1 MVVDNDRAERFD
13 GGFESLRDFLRFQFS
28 DFTGFTGHVYQV
40 FRQPFPLIRFDDL
53 HSIFGFRP
61 EHADFII
68 EGVKAFE
75 SGIGF
80 LSAFVKLRYCDQ
92 EVVRVFRVADIES
105 EDPASS
111 GIAVDFQHDV
121 PPDSVFAFEK
131 VSETCGV
138 RFFRY
143 EGKRHVRNMGIAAA
157 HFPPIRGK
165 TLGSEKIETEIVR
178 EEHLDV
184 ESGRQ
189 VGLEKREVF
198 LFDSFDPGEEYFRT
212 VFKTFVFVFSSVPE
226 IRSLFRDVDVWRG
239 YRTEFFR
246 RGQPFGENVKRI
258 HRTGREF
265 PVRHYVGFEVAK
277 HGIIPVAIIL
287 AHFGEAFF

>member
-1 MVVDNDRAERFD
+1 MVVDDDRAERLD
-13 GGFESLRDFLRFQFS
+13 GGSESLRNFLRFQFS
-28 DFTGFTGHVYQV
+28 DFTGFAGHVYQM
-40 FRQPFPLIRFDDL
+40 FRQPLPLVRFDDL
-53 HSIFGFRP
+53 HSILGFRP
-61 EHADFII
+61 EYADFII

-75 SGIGF
+75 GGISL
-80 LSAFVKLRYCDQ
+80 LSTFMKLRYGDQ
-92 EVVRVFRVADIES
+92 EVVRVFRIADIES

-111 GIAVDFQHDV
+111 RIAVDFQHDV

-189 VGLEKREVF
+189 VGLKKREVF
-198 LFDSFDPGEEYFRT
+198 LFDSFDPGKKYFRT

-226 IRSLFRDVDVWRG
+226 IRSLFRNVDVGRS
-239 YRTEFFR
+239 YCSEFFR

-258 HRTGREF
+258 YRTG
-265 PVRHYVGFEVAK
+265 
-277 HGIIPVAIIL
+277 
-287 AHFGEAFF
+287 